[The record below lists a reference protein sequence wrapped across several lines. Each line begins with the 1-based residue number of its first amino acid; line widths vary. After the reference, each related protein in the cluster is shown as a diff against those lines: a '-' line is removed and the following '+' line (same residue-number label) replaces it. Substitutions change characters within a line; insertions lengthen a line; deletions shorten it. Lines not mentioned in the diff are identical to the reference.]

1 MTPTELPPPP
11 EAAEVQQTWKALA
24 CPLHE
29 MTARRVDEI
38 ELAVAGLPPIDT
50 PVKHIF
56 TPGLYAREIFMPA
69 GALVVSKIHKTEHP
83 YVVSRGRV
91 SVWTEEDGVVE
102 VSAPFTGITKPG
114 TRRVLYVHEDC
125 VWTTFHV
132 ADEDSVEAIEE
143 RIIEK
148 RLPALKEGA

>member
-11 EAAEVQQTWKALA
+11 AAEVQPWKAIL

-29 MTARRVDEI
+29 LTARRVDEI
-38 ELAVAGLPPIDT
+38 ELAVAGLPDVET
-50 PVKHIF
+50 PLTHIF

-69 GALVVSKIHKTEHP
+69 GSLVVSKIHKTEHP
-83 YVVSRGRV
+83 YVISKGRV
-91 SVWTEEDGVVE
+91 SVWTEEDGVAE
-102 VSAPFTGITKPG
+102 LSAPFTGVTKPG

-132 ADEDSVEAIEE
+132 ADEENVEAIEE

-148 RLPALKEGA
+148 RLPLLKEEA